1 MAIGAVRRTAVALV
15 GALGLVASAA
25 GCSLLP
31 GSGSSTPNLEHPSLR
46 VGYEPQ
52 VDVAPLY
59 MAVKSGL
66 FGNAGLKIELVQ
78 ENSDQE
84 AIQQLANGQ
93 LDVAFATHVAFFKA
107 EAGGAQLELQGEA
120 YQAGTNTMALVT
132 LPSLNYS
139 SPSAKQTPRIAVN
152 APDDL
157 GELATKSVLDTAGI
171 QQNKIAFDPMSFAD
185 MSTAL
190 QNRTVDAA
198 WMIEPYITKAEQNLG
213 ATIVTD
219 AARGATQEF
228 PMTGYASAKKFADA
242 NPNTMTAFRKTLQQA
257 QEQASDRLQ
266 VQGVLKDYAGID
278 ASTADLISVGTFP
291 STLNA
296 VRLQRVADMMET
308 SGVLQNRLDVQSMLP
323 PSAQNS

>member
-15 GALGLVASAA
+15 GALGLVASAT

-31 GSGSSTPNLEHPSLR
+31 GSGSSSPNLEHPALR

-59 MAVKSGL
+59 MAVKSNL
-66 FGNAGLKIELVQ
+66 FADAGLKIELVQ

-93 LDVAFATHVAFFKA
+93 LDVAFATHVGFFKA

-132 LPSLNYS
+132 LPALQYNA
-139 SPSAKQTPRIAVN
+139 PSAKPTPHIAVN
-152 APDDL
+152 TDNDL
-157 GELATKSVLDTAGI
+157 GVLTTKSVLDTAGV
-171 QQNKIAFDPMSFAD
+171 QQNKITFTSVSFND
-185 MSTAL
+185 MATAL
-190 QNRTVDAA
+190 QNRQVDAA
-198 WMIEPYITKAEQNLG
+198 WMIEPYITKAEQDLG

-242 NPNTMTAFRKTLQQA
+242 NPNTMAAFRKTLQQA

-266 VQGVLKDYAGID
+266 VQSVLKDYAGID
-278 ASTADLISVGTFP
+278 ASTADLISVGSFP

-296 VRLQRVADMMET
+296 IRLQRVADMMET
-308 SGVLQNRLDVQSMLP
+308 SGMLQNRLDVQSMLP
-323 PSAQNS
+323 PSQQDS